1 MASPWKLLARLVSPR
16 RQQRQEH
23 GSTDDVKPDLL
34 AIANLTE
41 TAADNGLNTAAPSV
55 DAKPVPDEQSEAV
68 SADPDHSDETASGIH
83 SRADSED
90 ARPAEAADPALS
102 DEPATIAREA
112 PKPSQTGKGATRKRR
127 KLVKSTELVEAV
139 LPPSP
144 AAPSVP
150 NDTISLDEEI
160 KLLRNQLARK
170 LQLQNA
176 QLKRMLE
183 RFER

>member
-23 GSTDDVKPDLL
+23 ASTDDVKPDLL

-41 TAADNGLNTAAPSV
+41 TAADNGLNTGAPPV
-55 DAKPVPDEQSEAV
+55 DEKPIADEQSAAV
-68 SADPDHSDETASGIH
+68 SADPDHSDETASGVD
-83 SRADSED
+83 STADIGG
-90 ARPAEAADPALS
+90 AEPGKTADPDLS
-102 DEPATIAREA
+102 DEAATVAHA
-112 PKPSQTGKGATRKRR
+112 GPKLLQTGEGVTRKRR
-127 KLVKSTELVEAV
+127 KLAKSAEPVEAV
-139 LPPSP
+139 LPPSA
-144 AAPSVP
+144 AAPSASD
-150 NDTISLDEEI
+150 DTISLDEEI